1 MFVVVSRQS
10 LIDSRYPWVI
20 CAPVFTEGQALATQV
35 SIGVDEGMKH
45 ASWIHCDNLRSL
57 EKSKLN
63 QWVGSLSK
71 EKMRRLEYALT
82 IALELPYSPS

>member
-1 MFVVVSRQS
+1 MVVSRQA

-20 CAPVFTEGQALATQV
+20 CAPVFTEGQGLATQV

-63 QWVGSLSK
+63 QWVGSLSA
-71 EKMRRLEYALT
+71 EKMCKLDHSLSVALG
-82 IALELPYSPS
+82 LPHLPS